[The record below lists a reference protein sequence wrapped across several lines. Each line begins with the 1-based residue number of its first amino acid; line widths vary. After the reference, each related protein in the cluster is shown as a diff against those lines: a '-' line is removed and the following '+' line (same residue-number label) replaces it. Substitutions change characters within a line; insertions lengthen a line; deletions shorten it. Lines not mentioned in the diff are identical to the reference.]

1 MLLIPYEEHSQQEK
15 GSEKHGYAGRQLT
28 SILWK
33 ISPEE
38 QEGMCQSVLSHIT
51 GKSEIQRIPMQACS
65 SDYQ

>member
-1 MLLIPYEEHSQQEK
+1 MLLIPYEENSQQK
-15 GSEKHGYAGRQLT
+15 GGKEHGYTGRKRRALLQ
-28 SILWK
+28 K